1 MVSGETLPQNVKA
14 IISDCSY
21 TSISDILSYQV
32 KYRYKILSA
41 KLILF
46 LVDKIVKSK
55 AGYSFKEGSVLEQ
68 VSKSKL
74 PILFIHGDKDDFVP
88 KSMCESLYNNAN
100 CIKDKLI
107 ISGAGHTDSKYKESD
122 TYYNKIFEFID
133 KVND

>member
-1 MVSGETLPQNVKA
+1 M
-14 IISDCSY
+14 
-21 TSISDILSYQV
+21 
-32 KYRYKILSA
+32 
-41 KLILF
+41 
-46 LVDKIVKSK
+46 KSK